1 VLLNVADGYS
11 YLVNTLLRTHPETG
25 TRSIWPSP
33 GDMECLE
40 TLDGSE
46 VIPPAESKALLQRL
60 LEPGTREELIYSHE
74 WELGDIGEPI
84 TVDHTPR
91 GTAWFPFLA
100 CLCFGDLNLVF
111 FQFQ

>member
-1 VLLNVADGYS
+1 MLLNVADGYS

-60 LEPGTREELIYSHE
+60 LESGTREELIYSHE

-91 GTAWFPFLA
+91 ARHVSFLS
-100 CLCFGDLNLVF
+100 LPLLW
-111 FQFQ
+111 